1 MIDRVRDKTAKI
13 PGYPAVAPW
22 PDRGG
27 RTDGVARPDR
37 GARADGRAR
46 ADSGA
51 QADRGARADSGA
63 QAAPHA
69 VALVVYDGVAPFEL
83 GVACD
88 IFGSDY
94 TAAFGVPWY
103 RMSICGPAPSVTVD
117 AGFRMQV
124 PHGLEVLRAAG
135 TVIVPPT
142 RLPGEVPAEVLEAL
156 REARRRGCRIVSLCT
171 GAFVLAAAGILD
183 GHPATTHW
191 SECGDLARRYPR
203 VRVDPGV
210 LYVDDGDLL
219 TSAGSA
225 ASLDL
230 CLHVV
235 QRDFGTEVATRL
247 ARDLVVPLQRDGG
260 QAQYIEAPV
269 PMLDRA
275 NLFAETMA
283 WLQEHLDQAV
293 TVSDLAARA
302 AMSPRTF
309 ARRFLAAAGTTPY
322 QWLLRERIRLAQRLL
337 ETSDLPVEAVAARSG
352 FGTADNFRKHF
363 ARVLR
368 TSPQGYR
375 RAFRQ
380 RPAVRPVSADPAA

>member
-1 MIDRVRDKTAKI
+1 MHDKTAKLDAGLWDTPR
-13 PGYPAVAPW
+13 PGPA
-22 PDRGG
+22 
-27 RTDGVARPDR
+27 AR
-37 GARADGRAR
+37 
-46 ADSGA
+46 S
-51 QADRGARADSGA
+51 
-63 QAAPHA
+63 PHA
-69 VALVVYDGVAPFEL
+69 VAVIVYDGISPFEL

-88 IFGSDY
+88 IFGHDY
-94 TAAFGVPWY
+94 SAAFGVPWY
-103 RMSICGPAPSVTVD
+103 RLTVCAHTPSVVMD
-117 AGFRMQV
+117 VGMQMQV
-124 PHGLEVLRAAG
+124 PRGLEALQEAT
-135 TVIVPPT
+135 TVILPPT
-142 RLPGEVPAEVLEAL
+142 ELPEQVPAEVLEAL
-156 REARRRGCRIVSLCT
+156 REARRRGCRVVSLCS

-191 SECGDLARRYPR
+191 SECADLARRYPG

-225 ASLDL
+225 ASIDL

-235 QRDFGTEVATRL
+235 QLDYGTEIATRL

-269 PMLDRA
+269 PDLDSA
-275 NLFAETMA
+275 NLFADTMG

-293 TVSDLAARA
+293 TVNDLAARA

-309 ARRFLAAAGTTPY
+309 ARRFLAAVGMTPY
-322 QWLLRERIRLAQRLL
+322 QWILGERVRLAQRLL
-337 ETSDLPVEAVAARSG
+337 ETSDLPVEVVAARSG

-380 RPAVRPVSADPAA
+380 RRAS